1 MLVGTKKIPYIC
13 QQFINTMKYDI
24 LVIGG
29 GASGLM
35 AAYSAANSASI
46 KGQSLR
52 VCVLEKMPRP
62 GRKIMITGKGR
73 CNFTNMKD
81 WNAFSAHVRSG
92 SKFLRSAF
100 YSLPPER
107 LADFF
112 GKYGMESVVERG
124 DRAFPA
130 SHRSSDVVDTLV
142 NACHGAG
149 VVIQTEAEVTGIEI
163 LRSAQDDRRTGQDD
177 AAVIPSLPRNPE
189 FAVRLADGTEHRC
202 AKLIVAT
209 GGLSY
214 PTTGSTGDGLRWA
227 RELGHIVTPLFPS
240 LTALVPKGYK
250 EILRSAQD
258 DRGANGRISGQNQSE
273 TDEKLS
279 GGRIFRDNPPA
290 GQVPLPRHIPR
301 EAPLTEFGQKL
312 CGIQLKNVGARL
324 LIQGTE
330 AGAEFGD
337 IDFTDGGIE
346 GPLGFQLSRKA
357 VKALVNGSRVA
368 LELDLK
374 PGVSLTELTTRVK
387 ELWEDIAKDPRS
399 ARIREKERCRI
410 LLGKL
415 MPWEL
420 IPAFTAAHPEI
431 ITLERRGRADTKVWI
446 NLVSIAKALKEWR
459 FDITGYVGWERAVIT
474 AGGVSLDDVIPKTME
489 SRHVPGLYFCGETL
503 DIDADTGGYNLQLA
517 FCTGRLAGQNAATA
531 ANAAA

>member
-1 MLVGTKKIPYIC
+1 MITRKEIFLYIC
-13 QQFINTMKYDI
+13 KQFINIMRYDI

-35 AAYSAANSASI
+35 AAYSAARCAADSGLA
-46 KGQSLR
+46 LR

-73 CNFTNMKD
+73 CNFTNMKG
-81 WNAFSAHVRSG
+81 WNEFSAHVRAG

-100 YSLPPER
+100 YSLPPEK
-107 LADFF
+107 LAEFF
-112 GKYGMESVVERG
+112 RTYGMESVVERG

-130 SHRSSDVVDTLV
+130 SHRSADVVDTLV

-149 VVIQTEAEVTGIEI
+149 VVIQTEAEVTEI
-163 LRSAQDDRRTGQDD
+163 LRSAQDDTAGGF
-177 AAVIPSLPRNPE
+177 E
-189 FAVRLADGTEHRC
+189 VRLADGTAHRC
-202 AKLIVAT
+202 SRLIIAT

-214 PTTGSTGDGLRWA
+214 PGTGSTGDGLRWA
-227 RELGHIVTPLFPS
+227 REMGHSVTPLFPS

-250 EILRSAQD
+250 LPGD
-258 DRGANGRISGQNQSE
+258 DGR
-273 TDEKLS
+273 DAL
-279 GGRIFRDNPPA
+279 
-290 GQVPLPRHIPR
+290 LPRHIHR
-301 EAPLTEFGQKL
+301 DTQLSELGQKF

-324 LIQGTE
+324 LVQETE

-357 VKALVNGSRVA
+357 VKSLINGSRVA

-374 PGVSLTELTTRVK
+374 PGVGLTELTTRIK
-387 ELWEDIAKDPRS
+387 ELWQEIDRDPRS

-420 IPAFTAAHPEI
+420 IPAFTATHPDI
-431 ITLERRGRADTKVWI
+431 ITLERRGRTDTKVWV
-446 NLVSIAKALKEWR
+446 NLVSIAKGLKAWR
-459 FDITGYVGWERAVIT
+459 FDIDGYVGWERAVVT
-474 AGGVSLDDVIPKTME
+474 AGGVSTDEVVSKSME
-489 SRHVPGLYFCGETL
+489 SKLVPGLFFCGEAL

-517 FCTGRLAGQNAATA
+517 FCTGWLAG
-531 ANAAA
+531 AAAARP